1 MVYYSI
7 VAVIPTSNNMDWL
20 NEYIP
25 VAERLTEA
33 YGGKLLTGHDWEQIE
48 GQQDAAMDRQAM
60 QVLIQWPSKQAALD
74 FMDDP
79 AYQPALELRTRET
92 SSVHYLVAGSDED
105 EEGGVV
111 AASASDADKKEEES
125 KETDQKSVES

>member
-1 MVYYSI
+1 
-7 VAVIPTSNNMDWL
+7 MDWL

-92 SSVHYLVAGSDED
+92 NSVHYLVAGSDED
-105 EEGGVV
+105 VPVDE
-111 AASASDADKKEEES
+111 SASDADKEEEEEEES
-125 KETDQKSVES
+125 KEADQNAVEA

>member
-48 GQQDAAMDRQAM
+48 GQQRLDRQAM

-92 SSVHYLVAGSDED
+92 NSVHYLVAGSDED
-105 EEGGVV
+105 VLPVDE
-111 AASASDADKKEEES
+111 SASDAEEES
-125 KETDQKSVES
+125 KEADQNAVEG